1 MDGSDDIFLE
11 QSSLLGANRPL
22 RLRLGPSPR
31 IPADSLIPQTMFGH
45 EAICGGI
52 EYRVLCVSPHAGLP
66 LASLIAL
73 PAALDIV
80 TDQGQLRSVCGI
92 VTRASAGDSDGAL
105 ASYELV
111 FQDGFAIMD
120 KRVNTRVFRR
130 LSDIDI
136 VKILLDEWIRSNSVL
151 ARCPW
156 RGPVSVQCHQPVDR
170 PSAAD
175 LEADTVVSDSVEP
188 RTDGNL

>member
-1 MDGSDDIFLE
+1 MDGSDDVFLE
-11 QSSLLGANRPL
+11 HSSLLGSNRPL
-22 RLRLGPSPR
+22 RLRLGASPR
-31 IPADSLIPQTMFGH
+31 IPTDSLIPQTVFGH

-92 VTRASAGDSDGAL
+92 VTQASAGDSDGAL
-105 ASYELV
+105 ASYQLV
-111 FQDGFAIMD
+111 FADVFAVME

-136 VKILLDEWIRSNSVL
+136 VKLLLDEWIRSNSVL
-151 ARCPW
+151 AHRSEERRVGKECP
-156 RGPVSVQCHQPVDR
+156 V
-170 PSAAD
+170 
-175 LEADTVVSDSVEP
+175 
-188 RTDGNL
+188 